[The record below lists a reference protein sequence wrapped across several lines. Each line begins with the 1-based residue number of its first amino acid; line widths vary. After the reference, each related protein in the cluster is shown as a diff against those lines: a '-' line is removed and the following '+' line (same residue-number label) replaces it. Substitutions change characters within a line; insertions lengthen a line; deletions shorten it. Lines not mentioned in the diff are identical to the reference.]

1 MSKPNAT
8 LLLEQH
14 ARQVRQPIDYTHGA
28 EETPE
33 STPIEGQLS
42 TLSVSKAAIPLMMS
56 WTALHPTCGN
66 HRGLSGKES

>member
-14 ARQVRQPIDYTHGA
+14 ARQVRQPIAYTHGA

-33 STPIEGQLS
+33 STPEGQLS
-42 TLSVSKAAIPLMMS
+42 TLSVSKAAIPL
-56 WTALHPTCGN
+56 TANLGH
-66 HRGLSGKES
+66 